1 MNLIDENLIKITVA
15 ERMVNKT
22 PDKVS
27 LEPIIYR
34 RKDGA
39 QNEYEI
45 EYAKQDTRLLSNV
58 IRDKNTRRDTA
69 DDIWRHLEHGI
80 HALLWNSRGIHSLD
94 TTGLINRRES
104 WMRLRAKFPSSAS
117 TWKKT
122 RIVDLLP
129 PLVNEFSKARST
141 TRQNNAFLLFTPLL
155 LFRTFI
161 INVALRTTNT
171 IRFVVR

>member
-1 MNLIDENLIKITVA
+1 MNRDTRRTWKEILELWMNLIDENLIKITVA

-69 DDIWRHLEHGI
+69 DDI
-80 HALLWNSRGIHSLD
+80 
-94 TTGLINRRES
+94 
-104 WMRLRAKFPSSAS
+104 
-117 TWKKT
+117 
-122 RIVDLLP
+122 
-129 PLVNEFSKARST
+129 
-141 TRQNNAFLLFTPLL
+141 
-155 LFRTFI
+155 
-161 INVALRTTNT
+161 
-171 IRFVVR
+171 